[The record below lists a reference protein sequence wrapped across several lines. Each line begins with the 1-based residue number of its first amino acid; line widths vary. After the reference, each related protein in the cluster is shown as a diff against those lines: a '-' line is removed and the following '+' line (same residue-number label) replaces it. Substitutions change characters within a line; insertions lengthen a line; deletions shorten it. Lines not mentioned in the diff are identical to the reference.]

1 MPSASGVRRP
11 GALSPRRGGIEVS
24 EVQRARMLSSA
35 VAVVSEYG
43 YGQMSVARVTGRAR
57 VSRRTFYDVFEDRED
72 CFLAVFD
79 DAVAR
84 VSGLVVDAYG
94 GAGGGWRE
102 RVRGALLALLSF
114 LDGEPEVGS
123 LLVVDALRA
132 GPRVLARRAEVLR
145 GVGVALDGGAPARGK
160 SSRALGD
167 LTGEGVVGAVFSV
180 IHTRLLAREGRGSL
194 VDLLGPLMAMIVLP
208 YMGSA
213 AAERERSGARRGART
228 VWVGRKSS
236 SDRSKDRMGS
246 SIGQQRPAR
255 LADSVL
261 GGDPLVDLPMRLT
274 YRTLRVLSV
283 IGERSGASNREVADL
298 AGVADQGQMSK
309 LLARL
314 ERLGLVHNAAVGH
327 GHRGGR
333 RQPTGEPNVW
343 RLTVLG
349 EDVCRSLVVNGLG
362 SFEEGSV

>member
-1 MPSASGVRRP
+1 MRTMARQRRSAGV
-11 GALSPRRGGIEVS
+11 SQVS

-43 YGQMSVARVTGRAR
+43 YGKMSVARVTGRAR
-57 VSRRTFYDVFEDRED
+57 VSRRTFYDFFEDRED
-72 CFLAVFD
+72 CFLTVFD

-84 VSGLVVDAYG
+84 VSGLVVGAYEG
-94 GAGGGWRE
+94 ERGGWSE
-102 RVRGALLALLSF
+102 RVRAALLALLVF

-145 GVGVALDGGAPARGK
+145 GVGVALDGGAPSRGK
-160 SSRALGD
+160 SSKALGD

-180 IHTRLLAREGRGSL
+180 IHTRLLAGRGGAL
-194 VDLLGPLMAMIVLP
+194 VELLDPLLGMVLLP
-208 YMGSA
+208 YLGVA
-213 AAERERSGARRGART
+213 AARRGIQT
-228 VWVGRKSS
+228 SSVGGKERSEGRVGSS
-236 SDRSKDRMGS
+236 S
-246 SIGQQRPAR
+246 GQQRRPAR
-255 LADSVL
+255 VAGRSVVS
-261 GGDPLVDLPMRLT
+261 DPLAGLPMRLT

-298 AGVADQGQMSK
+298 AGVSDQGQMSK

-314 ERLGLVHNAAVGH
+314 ERLGLVRNAAVGH